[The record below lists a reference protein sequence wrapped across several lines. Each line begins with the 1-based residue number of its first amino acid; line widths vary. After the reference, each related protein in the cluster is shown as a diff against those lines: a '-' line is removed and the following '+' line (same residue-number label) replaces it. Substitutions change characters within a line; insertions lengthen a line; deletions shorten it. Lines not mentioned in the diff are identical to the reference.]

1 MVWPPMLRR
10 PCETARMDDPTARLR
25 DAGTALLGLRG
36 ALVAGE
42 PWPLSA
48 VYGTE
53 PEADWGPREVLAHVD
68 EMLVYW
74 PEQLAAV
81 LAADP
86 AAPAPFGRVATD
98 ARRIG
103 RIEADRELPV
113 GELLDRIETSN
124 AAATAFVAGLSAGDL
139 RRLGAH
145 PTRGDVTV
153 ETALDLFLVDHLEGH
168 VAQLR
173 EILGRPTAA

>member
-1 MVWPPMLRR
+1 
-10 PCETARMDDPTARLR
+10 MDDPTARLR

-48 VYGTE
+48 AYGTE

-68 EMLVYW
+68 EMLGYW
-74 PEQLAAV
+74 PVQLSAV

-86 AAPAPFGRVATD
+86 AAPAAFGRTAED
-98 ARRIG
+98 ADRLG
-103 RIEADRELPV
+103 RIEADRHLPT
-113 GELLDRIETSN
+113 GELLDRIETSL
-124 AAATAFVAGLSAGDL
+124 AAATAFSKRLAPADL
-139 RRLGAH
+139 ERVGVH
-145 PTRGDVTV
+145 PTRGEVPV
-153 ETALDLFLVDHLEGH
+153 GRALELFLTGHLEGH

-173 EILGRPTAA
+173 EILVRPAAG